1 MNKNILLPV
10 LVGVVALA
18 CLLAVNANLSALKKN
33 LDIERYKR
41 LDKERE
47 LDIALKNS
55 RRIQDELSEAKH
67 KLEGIQNI
75 VSEGQSTT
83 TQLKTEVES
92 TAKEN
97 ENLKQSIK
105 KLQDDLTASQKAVQA
120 AQQAVTAVPVAPAT
134 PPPVG
139 K

>member
-1 MNKNILLPV
+1 MNKNIILPV
-10 LVGVVALA
+10 LVGVVVVA

-47 LDIALKNS
+47 LDIAIKNS
-55 RRIQDELSEAKH
+55 RRIQDDLNQAKH

-75 VSEGQSTT
+75 VSEGQSAAS
-83 TQLKTEVES
+83 QLKTEVAS

-97 ENLKQSIK
+97 EDLRTAVK
-105 KLQDDLTASQKAVQA
+105 KLQDELSASQKAMAA
-120 AQQAVTAVPVAPAT
+120 AQQAAAAVSAVPVT
-134 PPPVG
+134 PPAG
-139 K
+139 N